1 MTKSIIKNSNT
12 QPNRSIL
19 ATPSIWMINNPI
31 ASSLLTFAIIIF
43 GLLSFNSINQESS
56 PSFQINEIII
66 EASYPGATPKD
77 IEQSIIL
84 TIEHQLRDNPNI
96 DRISAN
102 AYEGQAEVTLELIE
116 GINPDTILAQ
126 VKNSIDGINSFPID
140 MENPTVSFV
149 EELDSIVEIGLHGQL
164 SELQLYQQANKLKQA
179 MLNEL
184 NLAKVN
190 IQGARSP
197 EIIIELNQEK
207 LLQYQLTLSQVLSK
221 VKGSVNDI
229 PAGSI
234 NTQGGEILI
243 LTLGRKEL
251 TEQFNNI
258 DIINDNSGNRV
269 TLAEIATINNSF
281 QGQEKP
287 FLVNGELG
295 LELKV
300 YQNKTSKPIEI
311 SAEIHQFIAEY
322 KTEIPEGLTL
332 TILQDE
338 SEPFSQR
345 VNLLT
350 NNGILG
356 MLLVVFVLSLFLD
369 LRLAFWVSM
378 GIPISIIGTLGFM
391 PLLNI
396 PINMITLFAFII
408 TLGILVD
415 DAVIVAENIYLK
427 VQQGIEINTALK
439 DGVKEMTLP
448 VVFSVTTN
456 IIAFIPLLY
465 VPGELGVM
473 YKPMTLLIF
482 AIFIVSLIEAL
493 LILPLHLRHLD
504 KPIRFKIIHRLQS
517 HCFSAFDYFKN
528 TVYAHWLKCCCNNPI
543 SVIIIF
549 LSLSCLVFSWVY
561 SGRVDSSFVPKIES
575 TRIDAE
581 VEFPVGAPLKD
592 RINVL
597 AYVEAAGIKAINS
610 LNGNSDY
617 KFRMQEVGSSSG
629 SSTFMIVADEQRNFT
644 AKEFVDA
651 WRVNIGDVPGIKSI
665 FFDYQVGP
673 GGGKELVI
681 ELGHKNA
688 EVLNLA
694 ANELMNEL
702 RRITGITDIDSAL
715 MDGKLQYNLIPT
727 PLGQQLGF
735 TSDILGQQIRLRFFG
750 GEAIRQIISG
760 DEVKVRVMMAR
771 SQHFYAN
778 NLSKLIITA
787 PNGDS
792 VELGQVANITT
803 SKAPTSINR
812 VDGIQLI
819 EVTASIL
826 RQIANSSLVL
836 QTVEEELLANLSNK
850 YPELNVELGGE
861 ARIESKVNSE
871 IVKGIGLAFA
881 LIFSMLAIIFR
892 NYIDAILVL
901 AVIPFCLAAAILGHI
916 VMGYPFSVMSL
927 FGMIAL
933 SGLVI
938 NGSFVMLLKVK
949 SLLKEGM
956 DYKNAVIEASLNRF
970 RPVVLTAIT
979 TAAGLFP
986 MLFETSTQ
994 ALYLVPMVISLSFGS
1009 VFSIA
1014 TILLLS
1020 PAMFTL
1026 SEKFRARKYNSKTQN
1041 DPNLDRANLNNAYIK
1056 EF

>member
-1 MTKSIIKNSNT
+1 MATKRITSSKSILS
-12 QPNRSIL
+12 
-19 ATPSIWMINNPI
+19 APSLWMIDNPI
-31 ASSLLTFAIIIF
+31 ASSLLTFAIIIL

-56 PSFQINEIII
+56 PSFQINEISI

-77 IEQSIIL
+77 IEQGIIL
-84 TIEHQLRDNPNI
+84 SIEHKLRDNPNI

-102 AYEGQAEVTLELIE
+102 AYEGSAEIMVELIE
-116 GINPDTILAQ
+116 GVNPDTILSQ
-126 VKNSIDGINSFPID
+126 VKNSIDGINSFPVE
-140 MENPTVSFV
+140 MENPTVTFV
-149 EELDSIVEIGLHGQL
+149 EELDSIVEIGLHGNV
-164 SELQLYQQANKLKQA
+164 SELLIYREASQLKQA
-179 MLNEL
+179 LL
-184 NLAKVN
+184 GALDLAKID

-197 EIIIELNQEK
+197 EVVIELNQAK
-207 LLQYQLTLSQVLSK
+207 LRQYQLTLAQVLSK
-221 VKGSVNDI
+221 VRTSVTDV

-243 LTLGRKEL
+243 RTLGRKEL
-251 TEQFNNI
+251 SEQFA
-258 DIINDNSGNRV
+258 DISVITDVSGNSV
-269 TLAEIATINNSF
+269 TLADIATISDSF
-281 QGQEKP
+281 QGQTRP
-287 FLVNGELG
+287 FKVNSQAG

-300 YQNKTSKPIEI
+300 YQNKSSKPIDI
-311 SAEIHQFIAEY
+311 SEEIHAFITDYQSEVPA
-322 KTEIPEGLTL
+322 GLTL
-332 TILQDE
+332 TILQDQ

-345 VNLLT
+345 INLLT
-350 NNGILG
+350 SNGLIG
-356 MLLVVFVLSLFLD
+356 MLLVILVLSLFLD

-378 GIPISIIGTLGFM
+378 GIPISIIGTLGLM
-391 PLLNI
+391 PLLDI

-427 VQQGIEINTALK
+427 VQQGIAMDIALK
-439 DGVKEMTLP
+439 EGVKEMTLP
-448 VVFSVTTN
+448 VVFSVATN

-493 LILPLHLRHLD
+493 LILPLHLRHID
-504 KPIRFKIIHRLQS
+504 KPMRFRVISNAQAY
-517 HCFSAFDYFKN
+517 CFKRFDHFKT
-528 TVYAHWLKCCCNNPI
+528 TVYARWLRASCNNPVTI
-543 SVIIIF
+543 IIIF
-549 LSLSCLVFSWVY
+549 VSLATLVFSWVY

-581 VEFPVGAPLKD
+581 VEFPTGAPLTDKTNI
-592 RINVL
+592 IN
-597 AYVEAAGIKAINS
+597 YIEAAGIKAIKS
-610 LNGNSDY
+610 LNGQNDY
-617 KFRMQEVGSSSG
+617 TFRMQDIGSSSG

-651 WRVNIGDVPGIKSI
+651 WRINIGKVPGVKSI

-681 ELGHKNA
+681 ELGHKDA
-688 EVLNLA
+688 DILTLA
-694 ANELMNEL
+694 AKELMNGL
-702 RRITGITDIDSAL
+702 NRISGVTDIDSAL
-715 MDGKLQYNLIPT
+715 MDGKLQYNLEPT
-727 PLGQQLGF
+727 PLGRNLGF
-735 TSDILGQQIRLRFFG
+735 TSDSLGELIRLRFFG
-750 GEAIRQIISG
+750 GEAIRQIVAG
-760 DEVKVRVMMAR
+760 DEVKVRVMMQR
-771 SQHFYAN
+771 SQQYYAN
-778 NLSKLIITA
+778 QLSRLIITA

-803 SKAPTSINR
+803 SKAATSINR
-812 VDGIQLI
+812 VDGIQLV
-819 EVTASIL
+819 EVTASLL
-826 RQIANSSLVL
+826 RQVANASLIL
-836 QTVEEELLANLSNK
+836 KTVEEDLLSKLSAK
-850 YPELNVELGGE
+850 YPDLEVELGGE
-861 ARIESKVNSE
+861 ARIESKVNAE
-871 IVKGIGLAFA
+871 IIKGAVLAFA
-881 LIFSMLAIIFR
+881 LIFAMLAIIFR
-892 NYIDAILVL
+892 NYLDAILVL
-901 AVIPFCLAAAILGHI
+901 LIIPFCLAAAMLGHI
-916 VMGYPFSVMSL
+916 VMGYSFSVMSL

-949 SLLKEGM
+949 ALIKDGM
-956 DYKNAVIEASLNRF
+956 DYKEAVIEAALNRF
-970 RPVVLTAIT
+970 RPVVLTAVT

-1026 SEKFRARKYNSKTQN
+1026 AEQYKTKKEVTESLQS
-1041 DPNLDRANLNNAYIK
+1041 LGVNA
-1056 EF
+1056 

>member
-1 MTKSIIKNSNT
+1 MATKRITSSKSILS
-12 QPNRSIL
+12 
-19 ATPSIWMINNPI
+19 APSLWMIDNPI
-31 ASSLLTFAIIIF
+31 ASSLLTFAIIIL

-56 PSFQINEIII
+56 PSFQINEISI

-77 IEQSIIL
+77 IEQGIIL
-84 TIEHQLRDNPNI
+84 SIEHKLRDNPNI

-102 AYEGQAEVTLELIE
+102 AYEGSAEIIVELIE
-116 GINPDTILAQ
+116 GVNPDTILSQ
-126 VKNSIDGINSFPID
+126 VKNSIDGINSFPVE
-140 MENPTVSFV
+140 MENPTVTFV
-149 EELDSIVEIGLHGQL
+149 EELDSIVEIGLHGNL
-164 SELQLYQQANKLKQA
+164 SELLIYREASQLKQA
-179 MLNEL
+179 LL
-184 NLAKVN
+184 GALDLAKID

-197 EIIIELNQEK
+197 EVVIELNQAK
-207 LLQYQLTLSQVLSK
+207 LRQYQLTLAQVLSK
-221 VKGSVNDI
+221 VRTSVTDV

-243 LTLGRKEL
+243 RTLGRKEL
-251 TEQFNNI
+251 SEQFA
-258 DIINDNSGNRV
+258 DISVITDVSGNSV
-269 TLAEIATINNSF
+269 TLADIATISDSF
-281 QGQEKP
+281 QGQTRP
-287 FLVNGELG
+287 FKVNSEAG

-300 YQNKTSKPIEI
+300 YQNKSSKPIDI
-311 SAEIHQFIAEY
+311 SEEIHAFITDYQSEVPA
-322 KTEIPEGLTL
+322 GLTL
-332 TILQDE
+332 TILQDQ

-345 VNLLT
+345 INLLT
-350 NNGILG
+350 SNGLIG
-356 MLLVVFVLSLFLD
+356 MLLVILVLSLFLD

-378 GIPISIIGTLGFM
+378 GIPISIIGTLGLM
-391 PLLNI
+391 PLLDI

-427 VQQGIEINTALK
+427 VQQGIAMDIALK
-439 DGVKEMTLP
+439 EGVKEMTLP
-448 VVFSVTTN
+448 VVFSVATN

-493 LILPLHLRHLD
+493 LILPLHLRHID
-504 KPIRFKIIHRLQS
+504 KPMRFRVISNAQAY
-517 HCFSAFDYFKN
+517 CFKRFDHFKT
-528 TVYAHWLKCCCNNPI
+528 TVYARWLRASCNNPVTI
-543 SVIIIF
+543 IIIF
-549 LSLSCLVFSWVY
+549 VSLATLVFSWVY

-581 VEFPVGAPLKD
+581 VEFPTGAPLTDKTNI
-592 RINVL
+592 IN
-597 AYVEAAGIKAINS
+597 YIEAAGIKAIKS
-610 LNGNSDY
+610 LNGQNDY
-617 KFRMQEVGSSSG
+617 TFRMQDIGSSSG

-651 WRVNIGDVPGIKSI
+651 WRINIGKVPGVKSI

-681 ELGHKNA
+681 ELGHKDA
-688 EVLNLA
+688 DILTLA
-694 ANELMNEL
+694 AKELMNGL
-702 RRITGITDIDSAL
+702 NRISGVTDIDSAL
-715 MDGKLQYNLIPT
+715 MDGKLQYNLTPT
-727 PLGQQLGF
+727 PLGKNLGF
-735 TSDILGQQIRLRFFG
+735 TSDSLGDLIRLRFFG
-750 GEAIRQIISG
+750 GEAIRQIVAG
-760 DEVKVRVMMAR
+760 DEVKVRVMMQR
-771 SQHFYAN
+771 SQQYYAN
-778 NLSKLIITA
+778 QLSRLIITA

-803 SKAPTSINR
+803 SKAATSINR
-812 VDGIQLI
+812 VDGIQLV
-819 EVTASIL
+819 EVTASLL
-826 RQIANSSLVL
+826 RQVANASLIL
-836 QTVEEELLANLSNK
+836 KTVEEDLLSKLSAK
-850 YPELNVELGGE
+850 YPDLEVELGGE
-861 ARIESKVNSE
+861 ARIESKVNAE
-871 IVKGIGLAFA
+871 IIKGAVLAFA
-881 LIFSMLAIIFR
+881 LIFAMLAIIFR
-892 NYIDAILVL
+892 NYLDAILVL
-901 AVIPFCLAAAILGHI
+901 LIIPFCLAAAMLGHI
-916 VMGYPFSVMSL
+916 VMGYSFSVMSL

-949 SLLKEGM
+949 ALIKDGM
-956 DYKNAVIEASLNRF
+956 DYKEAVIEAALNRF
-970 RPVVLTAIT
+970 RPVVLTAVT

-1026 SEKFRARKYNSKTQN
+1026 SEQFKVNNEKTESLTKSTINASKLRA
-1041 DPNLDRANLNNAYIK
+1041 
-1056 EF
+1056 FG

>member
-1 MTKSIIKNSNT
+1 MTKK
-12 QPNRSIL
+12 SIL
-19 ATPSIWMINNPI
+19 SAPSLWMIDNPV
-31 ASSLLTFAIIIF
+31 ASSLLTFAIIIL

-56 PSFQINEIII
+56 PSFQINEISI

-77 IEQSIIL
+77 IEQGIIL
-84 TIEHQLRDNPNI
+84 SIEHKLRDNPNI

-102 AYEGQAEVTLELIE
+102 AYEGSAEIIVELIE
-116 GINPDTILAQ
+116 GVNPDTILSQ
-126 VKNSIDGINSFPID
+126 VKNSIDGINSFPVE
-140 MENPTVSFV
+140 METPTVTFV
-149 EELDSIVEIGLHGQL
+149 EELDSIVEIGLHGNL
-164 SELQLYQQANKLKQA
+164 SELLIYREASQLKQA
-179 MLNEL
+179 LL
-184 NLAKVN
+184 GALDLAKID

-197 EIIIELNQEK
+197 EVVIELNQAK
-207 LLQYQLTLSQVLSK
+207 LRQYQLTLAQVLSK
-221 VKGSVNDI
+221 VRTSVNDV

-243 LTLGRKEL
+243 RTLGRKEL
-251 TEQFNNI
+251 SKQFS
-258 DIINDNSGNRV
+258 DISIITDVSGNSV
-269 TLAEIATINNSF
+269 TLADIATISDSF
-281 QGQEKP
+281 QGQSRP
-287 FLVNGELG
+287 FKVNSQAG

-300 YQNKTSKPIEI
+300 YQNKSSKPIDI
-311 SAEIHQFIAEY
+311 SKEIHAFITDY
-322 KTEIPEGLTL
+322 QSEIPAGLTL
-332 TILQDE
+332 TILQDQ

-345 VNLLT
+345 INLLT
-350 NNGILG
+350 SNGLIG
-356 MLLVVFVLSLFLD
+356 MLLVILVLSLFLD

-378 GIPISIIGTLGFM
+378 GIPISIVGALGLM
-391 PLLNI
+391 PLLDI

-427 VQQGIEINTALK
+427 VQQGIAMDIALK
-439 DGVKEMTLP
+439 EGVKEMTLP
-448 VVFSVTTN
+448 IVFSVATN

-493 LILPLHLRHLD
+493 LILPLHLRHID
-504 KPIRFKIIHRLQS
+504 KPMRFRVISNVQAYCFKRFDHFKI
-517 HCFSAFDYFKN
+517 
-528 TVYAHWLKCCCNNPI
+528 TVYARWLRASCNNPI
-543 SVIIIF
+543 TIIIIF
-549 LSLSCLVFSWVY
+549 VSLATLVFSWVY

-581 VEFPVGAPLKD
+581 VEFPTGAPLTDKTNI
-592 RINVL
+592 IN
-597 AYVEAAGIKAINS
+597 YIEAAGIKAIKS
-610 LNGNSDY
+610 LNGQNDY
-617 KFRMQEVGSSSG
+617 KFRMQDIGSSSG

-651 WRVNIGDVPGIKSI
+651 WRINIGEVPGVKSI

-688 EVLNLA
+688 DILTLA
-694 ANELMNEL
+694 ANELMNGL
-702 RRITGITDIDSAL
+702 NRISGVTDIDSAL
-715 MDGKLQYNLIPT
+715 MDGKLQYNLTPT
-727 PLGQQLGF
+727 PLGKSLGF
-735 TSDILGQQIRLRFFG
+735 NSDNLGELIRLRFFG
-750 GEAIRQIISG
+750 GEAIRQIVAG
-760 DEVKVRVMMAR
+760 DEIKVRVMMQR
-771 SQHFYAN
+771 NQQFYASQ
-778 NLSKLIITA
+778 LSRLIITA
-787 PNGDS
+787 PNGNS

-803 SKAPTSINR
+803 SKAATSINR
-812 VDGIQLI
+812 VDGIQLV
-819 EVTASIL
+819 EVTASVL
-826 RQIANSSLVL
+826 RQVANASLIL
-836 QTVEEELLANLSNK
+836 KTVEEDLLSKLSAK
-850 YPELNVELGGE
+850 YPDLKVELGGE
-861 ARIESKVNSE
+861 ARIESKVNAE
-871 IVKGIGLAFA
+871 IIKGVSLAFA
-881 LIFSMLAIIFR
+881 LIFAMLAIIFR
-892 NYIDAILVL
+892 SYLDAILVL
-901 AVIPFCLAAAILGHI
+901 LIIPFCLAASMLGHI
-916 VMGYPFSVMSL
+916 VMGYSFSVMSL

-949 SLLKEGM
+949 ALRKNGLAHKE
-956 DYKNAVIEASLNRF
+956 AVIEASLNRF
-970 RPVVLTAIT
+970 RPVVLTAVT

-1026 SEKFRARKYNSKTQN
+1026 SEQYKTKKQGSESLE
-1041 DPNLDRANLNNAYIK
+1041 NLRTKA
-1056 EF
+1056 

>member
-1 MTKSIIKNSNT
+1 MTAKSITSNK
-12 QPNRSIL
+12 SIL
-19 ATPSIWMINNPI
+19 SAPSLWMIDNPI
-31 ASSLLTFAIIIF
+31 ASSLLTFAIIIL

-56 PSFQINEIII
+56 PSFQINEILI

-77 IEQSIIL
+77 IEQGIIL
-84 TIEHQLRDNPNI
+84 SIEHQLRDNPNI

-102 AYEGQAEVTLELIE
+102 AYEGSAEIIVELIE
-116 GINPDTILAQ
+116 GVNPDTILSQ
-126 VKNSIDGINSFPID
+126 VKNSIEGINSFPIE
-140 MENPTVSFV
+140 MENPTITFV
-149 EELDSIVEIGLHGQL
+149 EELDSIVEIGLHGNV
-164 SELQLYQQANKLKQA
+164 SELLLYREASQLKQA
-179 MLNEL
+179 MLDAL
-184 NLAKVN
+184 DLAKID

-197 EIIIELNQEK
+197 EIVIELNQVK
-207 LLQYQLTLSQVLSK
+207 LRQYQLTLAQVLSK
-221 VKGSVNDI
+221 VKTSVTDV

-243 LTLGRKEL
+243 RTLGRKEL
-251 TEQFNNI
+251 SEQFS
-258 DIINDNSGNRV
+258 DITIITDGSGNSV
-269 TLAEIATINNSF
+269 TLADIATISDSF
-281 QGQEKP
+281 QGQTRP
-287 FLVNGELG
+287 FKVNSEAG

-300 YQNKTSKPIEI
+300 YQNKSSKPIEI
-311 SAEIHQFIAEY
+311 SKDIQAFIADY
-322 KTEIPEGLTL
+322 KSKTPAGLTL
-332 TILQDE
+332 TILQDQ

-345 VNLLT
+345 INLLT
-350 NNGILG
+350 SNGLIG
-356 MLLVVFVLSLFLD
+356 MLLVILVLSLFLD

-378 GIPISIIGTLGFM
+378 GIPISIIGTLGIM
-391 PLLNI
+391 PLLDI

-427 VQQGIEINTALK
+427 VQQGIAMNIALK

-448 VVFSVTTN
+448 VVFSVATN

-493 LILPLHLRHLD
+493 LILPLHLRHID
-504 KPIRFKIIHRLQS
+504 KPMRFRVISNVQA
-517 HCFSAFDYFKN
+517 HCFKRFDHFK
-528 TVYAHWLKCCCNNPI
+528 TAIYAKWLRTSCNNPVTI
-543 SVIIIF
+543 IIIF
-549 LSLSCLVFSWVY
+549 LSLATLVFSWVY

-581 VEFPVGAPLKD
+581 VEFPTGAPLKD
-592 RINVL
+592 KIDIIN
-597 AYVEAAGIKAINS
+597 YIEAAGIKAIDS
-610 LNGNSDY
+610 LNGQDDY
-617 KFRMQEVGSSSG
+617 KFRMQDIGSSSG
-629 SSTFMIVADEQRNFT
+629 SSTFMIVADDQRNFT

-651 WRVNIGDVPGIKSI
+651 WRINIGEVPGVKSI

-681 ELGHKNA
+681 ELGHKDA
-688 EVLNLA
+688 DILTLA
-694 ANELMNEL
+694 TNELMNGL
-702 RRITGITDIDSAL
+702 NRISGVTDIDSAL
-715 MDGKLQYNLIPT
+715 MDGKLQYNLTPT
-727 PLGQQLGF
+727 PLGKNLGF
-735 TSDILGQQIRLRFFG
+735 TSDSLGELIRLRFFG
-750 GEAIRQIISG
+750 GEAIRQIVAG
-760 DEVKVRVMMAR
+760 DEVKVRVMMQR
-771 SQHFYAN
+771 NQQYYAN
-778 NLSKLIITA
+778 QLNRLIITA

-792 VELGQVANITT
+792 VELSQVANITT
-803 SKAPTSINR
+803 SKAATSINR
-812 VDGIQLI
+812 VDGIQLV

-826 RQIANSSLVL
+826 RQVANASLIL
-836 QTVEEELLANLSNK
+836 KTVEEDLLSKLSAK
-850 YPELNVELGGE
+850 YPELEVELGGD

-871 IVKGIGLAFA
+871 IIKGVGLAFA
-881 LIFSMLAIIFR
+881 LIFAMLAIIFR
-892 NYIDAILVL
+892 SYLDAILVL
-901 AVIPFCLAAAILGHI
+901 LIIPFCLAAAMLGHI
-916 VMGYPFSVMSL
+916 VMGYSFSVMSL

-949 SLLKEGM
+949 TLKKEGM
-956 DYKNAVIEASLNRF
+956 DYKEAVIEAALNRF
-970 RPVVLTAIT
+970 RPVVLTAVT

-1026 SEKFRARKYNSKTQN
+1026 SEQLKTKSHNSKSLINSSINTSR
-1041 DPNLDRANLNNAYIK
+1041 LKASS
-1056 EF
+1056 

>member
-1 MTKSIIKNSNT
+1 MTKNIT
-12 QPNRSIL
+12 THRSIL

-31 ASSLLTFAIIIF
+31 ASSLLTFAIIIL
-43 GLLSFNSINQESS
+43 GLLSFNNINQEST
-56 PSFQINEIII
+56 PSFQIDEIVI
-66 EASYPGATPKD
+66 EANYPGATPKD
-77 IEQSIIL
+77 IEQSILL

-102 AYEGQAEVTLELIE
+102 AYEGHAEVTLELIE

-126 VKNSIDGINSFPID
+126 VKSSIDGINSFPAD
-140 MENPTVSFV
+140 MEKPTVSIA
-149 EELDSIVEIGLHGQL
+149 EEVDSIVEIGLHGKL
-164 SELQLYQQANKLKQA
+164 TELQLYQQANLLKQA
-179 MLNEL
+179 MLGEL
-184 NLAKVN
+184 NLAKID

-197 EIIIELNQEK
+197 EIVIELNQEK
-207 LLQYQLTLSQVLSK
+207 LRQYDLTLSQVLSK
-221 VKGSVNDI
+221 VKASVNDV

-243 LTLGRKEL
+243 RTLGRKEL
-251 TEQFNNI
+251 TEQFSEI
-258 DIINDNSGNRV
+258 DIINDSSGSRV
-269 TLAEIATINNSF
+269 TLAEIATISNSF
-281 QGQEKP
+281 QGQRRP
-287 FLVNGELG
+287 FLVNSEAG

-311 SAEIHQFIAEY
+311 SAEIKQFIASYQE
-322 KTEIPEGLTL
+322 EIPKGLTL
-332 TILQDE
+332 TILQDQ

-345 VNLLT
+345 INLLT
-350 NNGILG
+350 SNGFIG
-356 MLLVVFVLSLFLD
+356 MLLVIFVLSLFLD

-378 GIPISIIGTLGFM
+378 GIPIAIIGTLGLM
-391 PLLNI
+391 PLLDI
-396 PINMITLFAFII
+396 PINMITLFAFVI

-415 DAVIVAENIYLK
+415 DAVIVAENIYQK
-427 VQQGIEINTALK
+427 VQQGIAINIALK

-448 VVFSVTTN
+448 VVFSVATN
-456 IIAFIPLLY
+456 IIAFIPLLF

-493 LILPLHLRHLD
+493 LFLPLHLRHID
-504 KPIRFKIIHRLQS
+504 KPMRFSAISSMQS
-517 HCFSAFDYFKN
+517 RCISAFDYFKN
-528 TVYAHWLKCCCNNPI
+528 TLYSRWLRASCNNPI

-549 LSLSCLVFSWVY
+549 ISLTCLVFSWVY
-561 SGRVDSSFVPKIES
+561 SGRIDSSFVPKIES

-581 VEFPVGAPLKD
+581 VEFPTSAPLQDKIKI
-592 RINVL
+592 IN
-597 AYVEAAGIKAINS
+597 YIEAAGIKAIHS
-610 LNGNSDY
+610 LNGQEDY
-617 KFRMQEVGSSSG
+617 KFRMQDIGGSSG
-629 SSTFMIVADEQRNFT
+629 SSTFMIVADEKRDFT
-644 AKEFVDA
+644 AKEFVDS
-651 WRVNIGDVPGIKSI
+651 WRTNIGEVPGVKSI

-681 ELGHKNA
+681 ELGHKEV
-688 EVLNLA
+688 EVLTLA
-694 ANELMNEL
+694 TNELMAEL
-702 RRITGITDIDSAL
+702 RRVSGITDIDSAL
-715 MDGKLQYNLIPT
+715 MDGKLQYNLT
-727 PLGQQLGF
+727 PNLLGKQLGF
-735 TSDILGQQIRLRFFG
+735 SSESLGQQIRLRFFG

-771 SQHFYAN
+771 SQHYYAD

-792 VELGQVANITT
+792 VELGQVANINT
-803 SKAPTSINR
+803 SKAPTSIHR
-812 VDGIQLI
+812 VDGIQLV
-819 EVTASIL
+819 EVNASIL
-826 RQIANSSLVL
+826 RQIANASLVL
-836 QTVEEELLANLSNK
+836 QTVEDELLSDLSNK

-871 IVKGIGLAFA
+871 IIEGVGLAFS
-881 LIFSMLAIIFR
+881 LIFAMLAIIFR
-892 NYIDAILVL
+892 NYLDAILVL
-901 AVIPFCLAAAILGHI
+901 LVIPFCLAAAVLGHI
-916 VMGYPFSVMSL
+916 VMDYPFSVMSL

-949 SLLKEGM
+949 SLLKEGV
-956 DYKNAVIEASLNRF
+956 DYKNSVIEASLNRF

-1020 PAMFTL
+1020 PAMFIL
-1026 SEKFRARKYNSKTQN
+1026 SEQYKAKKGNRELITK
-1041 DPNLDRANLNNAYIK
+1041 PNIAAPETRLNKMTLN
-1056 EF
+1056 